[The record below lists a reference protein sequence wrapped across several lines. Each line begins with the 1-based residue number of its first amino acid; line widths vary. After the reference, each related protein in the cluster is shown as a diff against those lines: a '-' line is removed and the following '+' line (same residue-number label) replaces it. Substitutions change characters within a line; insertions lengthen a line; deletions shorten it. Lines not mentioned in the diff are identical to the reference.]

1 MNEHGPEM
9 LEFGSK
15 LKSISK
21 MMEELGCSVDTK
33 IFDEI
38 DEDTDYIKTK
48 KYKEFLPGDR
58 VKIEATLRPVKTN
71 KRKI

>member
-9 LEFGSK
+9 FEFGSK

>member
-1 MNEHGPEM
+1 
-9 LEFGSK
+9 
-15 LKSISK
+15 

>member
-1 MNEHGPEM
+1 MKEHGPEM

-15 LKSISK
+15 LKSINK
-21 MMEELGCSVDTK
+21 MMEDLGCSLDPK
-33 IFDEI
+33 IFDDI
-38 DEDTDYIKTK
+38 DEDTDYIKNK

-58 VKIEATLRPVKTN
+58 VKIEATLRPVKTT